1 MGVRGKLCVASVL
14 LLAGCTTA
22 GPPAAPEAGPTGGSG
37 AAASEFGPTGASAAA
52 VPTRCADRVVV
63 APLPEWARAGFS
75 GDALI
80 AHVLGD
86 RGEIVAAL
94 FGHPLTANRGEGS
107 SNKILWVASPAAT
120 PDAGTAPADLEITA
134 TLAGTDTT
142 VVRKVAGGPGPSI
155 VDLPRAGCW
164 RLVLRWSGRT
174 DTMDL
179 VYAAG

>member
-1 MGVRGKLCVASVL
+1 MGVRGRLGLASVL

-22 GPPAAPEAGPTGGSG
+22 GGPAAPQADPTGGS
-37 AAASEFGPTGASAAA
+37 AAAAQADPTGRGGA
-52 VPTRCADRVVV
+52 VTPTRCADRVERG
-63 APLPEWARAGFS
+63 PLPEWARAGFS
-75 GDALI
+75 GDARI

-86 RGEIVAAL
+86 RGDIVAAL
-94 FGHPLTANRGEGS
+94 FGHPLTVGRDEGPT
-107 SNKILWVASPAAT
+107 NKILWVARPAAT
-120 PDAGTAPADLEITA
+120 PTAGTAPADLEITA

-142 VVRKVAGGPGPSI
+142 VLRKVPGGPGPSV

-179 VYAAG
+179 VYAGG